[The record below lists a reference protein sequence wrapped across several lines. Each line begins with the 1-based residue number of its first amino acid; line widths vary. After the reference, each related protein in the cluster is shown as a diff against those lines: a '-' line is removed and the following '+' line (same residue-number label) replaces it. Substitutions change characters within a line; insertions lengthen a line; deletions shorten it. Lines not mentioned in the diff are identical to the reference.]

1 MRTIFD
7 NKKILFIVITCCLV
21 TMRGISQKADSAK
34 QKANYSLV
42 LYAGGGASQY
52 LASLEPSIP
61 GVENKQLLHPA
72 ATFRV
77 MWQPDHLLS
86 LGIESG
92 YVTWFSYESNHDTVA
107 AKIAMSSIP
116 LLITWSMP
124 IAKRFRVFAG
134 FGSYFMTSTLEDKR
148 TMHSNTASLGW
159 SLATAYVQPLQ
170 KNLAL
175 AIEGKWYKAHET
187 RDDLVSLQLQLV
199 WRFLKW

>member
-7 NKKILFIVITCCLV
+7 NKKILFFVITVFLV
-21 TMRGISQKADSAK
+21 TAKSISQETDSTK
-34 QKANYSLV
+34 RKANYSLV
-42 LYAGGGASQY
+42 LYAGGGVSQY
-52 LASLEPSIP
+52 LAALEPAIP
-61 GVENKQLLHPA
+61 GVENKQLVHPA

-124 IAKRFRVFAG
+124 IAKRFRVFGG
-134 FGSYFMTSTLEDKR
+134 FGSFFMTSTLEDKR
-148 TMHSNTASLGW
+148 TMNSNTASLG
-159 SLATAYVQPLQ
+159 LAVAAAYVQPLQ
-170 KNLAL
+170 KNLSL
-175 AIEGKWYKAHET
+175 AFEGKWYKAHET
-187 RDDLVSLQLQLV
+187 RDDLVSLQVQLV
-199 WRFLKW
+199 WKFLKW